1 MTERACDGRF
11 WVPVVDG
18 ERIVPLGSNNVS
30 EIFRGPATNEFTYTS
45 GTMHQY
51 AEFPSIGGSEANI
64 SSIIRIKLHRR
75 GTSGTGSITVTDFDL
90 HYQVDGFGSDS
101 ELNKSY

>member
-1 MTERACDGRF
+1 
-11 WVPVVDG
+11 V
-18 ERIVPLGSNNVS
+18 
-30 EIFRGPATNEFTYTS
+30 
-45 GTMHQY
+45 
-51 AEFPSIGGSEANI
+51 NI

-101 ELNKSY
+101 EINKSY